1 MISKPLFQRELKA
14 NYKLFL
20 IIIAVISL
28 YESVVIAMFDPTM
41 GDSLRMMSES
51 MPDLFAAF
59 GMVGFSTILIDF
71 IAELL
76 YGFILI
82 VIPMVFII
90 LLTNKLV
97 VRYID
102 RGSMAYLLATPN
114 TRKKVIVTQAIFSM
128 IVNLTLVIYIVL
140 LGIVVSQILFPGEL
154 DIDKFLLLNFG
165 LYSLLFFMSGLCFFS
180 ACIFNDTKLCSGVGA
195 GLCILFMV
203 LKMLGQVSENSKVFT
218 YMTPVTLFDAMK
230 LITLDS
236 AAIGKLI
243 VLLAGGILLYFI
255 GIVRFQRKDLSL

>member
-1 MISKPLFQRELKA
+1 MISRPLFQRELKA

-20 IIIAVISL
+20 IILAVISL
-28 YESVVIAMFDPTM
+28 YESVVIAMFDPSM

-59 GMVGFSTILIDF
+59 GMVGFSTVLIDF

-76 YGFILI
+76 FGFILI

-90 LLTNKLV
+90 LLSNKLV
-97 VRYID
+97 VRYIE

-114 TRKKVIVTQAIFSM
+114 TRKKVIVTQAVFSM
-128 IVNLTLVIYIVL
+128 VADLGLVIYIVV
-140 LGIVVSQILFPGEL
+140 LGLVVSQILFPGEL
-154 DIDKFLLLNFG
+154 DVDKFLLLNLG

-195 GLCILFMV
+195 GLCILFVM
-203 LKMLGQVSENSKVFT
+203 LKMLGQVSENSKIFT
-218 YMTPVTLFDAMK
+218 YMTPVTLFDAK
-230 LITLDS
+230 RLIALEGM
-236 AAIGKLI
+236 AIGKLI
-243 VLLAGGILLYFI
+243 ILLMCGFLLYLIGIL
-255 GIVRFQRKDLSL
+255 RFQRKDLSL